1 MKFNLCTNLQGEPSN
16 HPEELEESSL
26 IEVATF
32 RLSGRMQ
39 DVDNHAESM
48 IDGSAMNNINP
59 VVKAVLCSDLK
70 NRIEKS
76 SSVAEVPSIQ
86 EPPLQSQLVDYNDNS
101 LTLEVEVCNISSV
114 VYFTVMHCSGFEKT
128 AFVLPYCNLM
138 NLIGFSNENESA

>member
-16 HPEELEESSL
+16 HPEEFEESSL

-39 DVDNHAESM
+39 DVDNLAESM
-48 IDGSAMNNINP
+48 IDGSAMNDRNP

-70 NRIEKS
+70 NHVEKS
-76 SSVAEVPSIQ
+76 SSVADVPSIQ

-101 LTLEVEVCNISSV
+101 LTMEVEVCNISFV
-114 VYFTVMHCSGFEKT
+114 VYFMVMHCSGFERT
-128 AFVLPYCNLM
+128 AFFLPYCILM
-138 NLIGFSNENESA
+138 NLIGFPDENESG